1 MYVLFYSVF
10 TCGHSRPSSVA
21 AAAGSP
27 SRKPDA
33 DERTQSSRNAICSGV
48 WNQCSPPGN
57 ADRGARRRVAEEVS
71 VAADAWLSYSP
82 YRIRVGTLQLM
93 GCLRA

>member
-21 AAAGSP
+21 AATELP

-48 WNQCSPPGN
+48 WNQCSPP
-57 ADRGARRRVAEEVS
+57 DITVRGARMRLAKPDIVA
-71 VAADAWLSYSP
+71 
-82 YRIRVGTLQLM
+82 
-93 GCLRA
+93 